1 MQLLRPVTNHVKLF
15 EVDPSSA
22 IVEVLMFVKP
32 VSNHVRLFR
41 ALLDCFGHLGS
52 NKLPSCFPPLWFV
65 ILLRKF
71 RWFYVVVDW
80 LKLLENF
87 SGCAL

>member
-1 MQLLRPVTNHVKLF
+1 MFEVVSGCLRLFQVVQLLRPVSNHVRLF

-32 VSNHVRLFR
+32 VSSHVRFFR

-52 NKLPSCFPPLWFV
+52 NKLS
-65 ILLRKF
+65 
-71 RWFYVVVDW
+71 
-80 LKLLENF
+80 KLF
-87 SGCAL
+87 SAAMVRYLV

>member
-1 MQLLRPVTNHVKLF
+1 MQLLRPVTNHVRLF

-32 VSNHVRLFR
+32 ANSHVRFFR

-52 NKLPSCFPPLWFV
+52 NKLSKLFSAAMVRNLV
-65 ILLRKF
+65 SEIKVVLRC
-71 RWFYVVVDW
+71 
-80 LKLLENF
+80 
-87 SGCAL
+87 S